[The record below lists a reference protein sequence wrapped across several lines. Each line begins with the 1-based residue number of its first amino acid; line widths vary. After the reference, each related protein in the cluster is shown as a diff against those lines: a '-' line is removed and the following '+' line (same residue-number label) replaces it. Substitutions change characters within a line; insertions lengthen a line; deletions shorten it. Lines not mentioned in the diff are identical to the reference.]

1 MNSEID
7 LISAVEGT
15 THNAMSTDS
24 TTFRDSLPSQASPV
38 ANSTP
43 IRAERLTGGQPRLS
57 VAFDS
62 PLMRRIPL
70 SLAHIKGRSGVIRQ
84 PSVVYSPNFLRRIPR
99 TFSQIKGRPVTKITQ
114 NLSPNAKDT
123 SSLNET
129 NASPVAPES
138 TSLEHLFEAKLV
150 DVDVVGSAVEAVGS
164 AAEVFGTTF
173 TLLGEAMLSE
183 EQRVPETQA
192 VPLEEEMTDKKAA
205 FPCSIS

>member
-1 MNSEID
+1 MNSAID

-15 THNAMSTDS
+15 THNAISMDS
-24 TTFRDSLPSQASPV
+24 TTVQESLASQASPV

-43 IRAERLTGGQPRLS
+43 IRAGRLTG
-57 VAFDS
+57 AFNS
-62 PLMRRIPL
+62 PFMPRIPL

-99 TFSQIKGRPVTKITQ
+99 TFSQIKGRPRRKIPQ
-114 NLSPNAKDT
+114 NLNPNAKYT

-129 NASPVAPES
+129 NSSPVPPVS
-138 TSLEHLFEAKLV
+138 TSLEHLFEAELV
-150 DVDVVGSAVEAVGS
+150 DVEVVGSAVEAAGS

-183 EQRVPETQA
+183 ELRVTEPQA
-192 VPLEEEMTDKKAA
+192 LPAPEEMTDTKSA